1 MRTCARAQPEPR
13 LDADA
18 RTNAA
23 TWATMS
29 TKMMILS
36 AGSTPDR
43 CRLETLP
50 IYASRGSAFRSRPGV
65 CSCGCARPAQTPGRF
80 SRQVKTSQ
88 VKSFSS
94 LQFRGHAGYFP
105 KVCVSSWRGLL
116 LDVSRMCTC
125 SVCVCASQLSPSLR
139 VSVSLRRL
147 SPPLLGASLEST
159 FDRPRNRL
167 TLLCISEIRI
177 TVRTFDFSST
187 LDAAR
192 PRHAYRVQAA
202 APEPVA
208 QSAKPQTRFRLGS
221 G

>member
-1 MRTCARAQPEPR
+1 MRLGEALSARGLVCARVLCSAG
-13 LDADA
+13 ADA
-18 RTNAA
+18 AFF
-23 TWATMS
+23 
-29 TKMMILS
+29 K
-36 AGSTPDR
+36 
-43 CRLETLP
+43 
-50 IYASRGSAFRSRPGV
+50 ASQDKS
-65 CSCGCARPAQTPGRF
+65 
-80 SRQVKTSQ
+80 SQ
-88 VKSFSS
+88 VFLFPSHSLLFSS
-94 LQFRGHAGYFP
+94 NYLPTPSTIVHASTQFRGHAGYFP

>member
-1 MRTCARAQPEPR
+1 MRLGEALSARGLVCAVLCSAG
-13 LDADA
+13 ADA
-18 RTNAA
+18 AFF
-23 TWATMS
+23 
-29 TKMMILS
+29 K
-36 AGSTPDR
+36 
-43 CRLETLP
+43 
-50 IYASRGSAFRSRPGV
+50 ASQDKS
-65 CSCGCARPAQTPGRF
+65 
-80 SRQVKTSQ
+80 SQ
-88 VKSFSS
+88 VFLFPSHSLLFSS
-94 LQFRGHAGYFP
+94 NYLPTCDLVIVRYAPGGPQFRGHAGYFP

>member
-65 CSCGCARPAQTPGRF
+65 CSCAVLGRRRRGVF
-80 SRQVKTSQ
+80 Q
-88 VKSFSS
+88 
-94 LQFRGHAGYFP
+94 GHAGYFP

>member
-1 MRTCARAQPEPR
+1 MRLGEALSARGLVCAVLCSAG
-13 LDADA
+13 ADA
-18 RTNAA
+18 AFF
-23 TWATMS
+23 
-29 TKMMILS
+29 K
-36 AGSTPDR
+36 
-43 CRLETLP
+43 
-50 IYASRGSAFRSRPGV
+50 ASQDKS
-65 CSCGCARPAQTPGRF
+65 
-80 SRQVKTSQ
+80 SQ
-88 VKSFSS
+88 VFLFPSHSLLFSS
-94 LQFRGHAGYFP
+94 NYLPTPSTIVQSTSTQFRGHAGYFP

>member
-1 MRTCARAQPEPR
+1 MRLGEALSARGLVCAVLCSAG
-13 LDADA
+13 ADA
-18 RTNAA
+18 AFF
-23 TWATMS
+23 
-29 TKMMILS
+29 K
-36 AGSTPDR
+36 
-43 CRLETLP
+43 
-50 IYASRGSAFRSRPGV
+50 ASQDKS
-65 CSCGCARPAQTPGRF
+65 
-80 SRQVKTSQ
+80 SQ
-88 VKSFSS
+88 VFLFPSHSLLFSS
-94 LQFRGHAGYFP
+94 NYLPTPSTIVQVRGHAGYFP

-192 PRHAYRVQAA
+192 PRHADRVQAA
-202 APEPVA
+202 APEVRNPWRNP
-208 QSAKPQTRFRLGS
+208 QSRKRGS
-221 G
+221 GWVPVRYR

>member
-1 MRTCARAQPEPR
+1 MRLGEALSARGLVCAVLCSAG
-13 LDADA
+13 ADA
-18 RTNAA
+18 AFF
-23 TWATMS
+23 
-29 TKMMILS
+29 K
-36 AGSTPDR
+36 
-43 CRLETLP
+43 
-50 IYASRGSAFRSRPGV
+50 ASQDKS
-65 CSCGCARPAQTPGRF
+65 
-80 SRQVKTSQ
+80 SQ
-88 VKSFSS
+88 VFLFPSHSLLFSS
-94 LQFRGHAGYFP
+94 NYLPTPSTIVQVQFRGHAGYFP

>member
-1 MRTCARAQPEPR
+1 MRLGEALSARGLVCAVLCSAG
-13 LDADA
+13 ADA
-18 RTNAA
+18 AFF
-23 TWATMS
+23 
-29 TKMMILS
+29 K
-36 AGSTPDR
+36 
-43 CRLETLP
+43 
-50 IYASRGSAFRSRPGV
+50 ASQDKS
-65 CSCGCARPAQTPGRF
+65 
-80 SRQVKTSQ
+80 SQ
-88 VKSFSS
+88 VFLFPSHSLLFSS
-94 LQFRGHAGYFP
+94 NYLPTPSTIVQ
-105 KVCVSSWRGLL
+105 VCVSSWRGLL